1 MRKILFA
8 LLAVF
13 LSIDVFAQLAVKD
26 GSFREI
32 PGFVNDNPD
41 PDYQTDDNDK
51 PYAVVIMHTVNITD
65 EQMHSL
71 RFEGN
76 LATFIMLDYK
86 QDDIWVYL
94 TSKVADYVKISHPD
108 LSSLEYNFPEDL
120 KPNKGY
126 EMTLV
131 NSMAMAAG
139 SGGLTVT
146 TKPEVNATVSLNGF
160 KMAQTTPYNNGMIAA
175 GRYEVTLSK
184 DGYNPV
190 KRIVE
195 VKAGETTAIEV
206 EISVLYGKIQVT
218 TEPVGATV
226 SLDDEVIGTTPLAPT
241 NIPIGTHTMK
251 IEKPGYAYI
260 IREINVSENDAVS
273 FNEKLSDKR
282 RVTISTD
289 REGDKISVDGRYV
302 GQSPLKTELT
312 YGEHNIAAERH
323 EGYDRIG
330 YKTIVVKQE
339 DDPLINL
346 DFYDRIYFKVKGAE
360 FEMIGVDGGTFWMG
374 CTYEQTDCAHDELPI
389 HEVTLSD
396 YYIGKYEVTQALWKA
411 VMSNN
416 PSSFKG
422 DNLPVEKVSWNDC
435 QEFIAKLNQITGMQ
449 FCLPTEAQWE
459 FAARG
464 GNKSK
469 GYKYSGGN
477 NPDDVMWYR
486 RNSGNK
492 YLKYYQKS
500 NGDRSGYKEP
510 KNNDCRT
517 HAVGTKAPTELGIY
531 DMCGNVS
538 EVCSDWYG
546 DYDSQSQTDPT
557 GPSEGTRH
565 VSRGGNYS
573 GNAYLSHIT
582 RRSGATAFDGL
593 RLSIKK

>member
-1 MRKILFA
+1 MRKILTTLVVV
-8 LLAVF
+8 LLSLNA
-13 LSIDVFAQLAVKD
+13 FAQLAVKD
-26 GSFREI
+26 GSFKEI
-32 PGFVNDNPD
+32 QGFVNNNPD

-51 PYAVVIMHTVNITD
+51 PFAVVVIHTVNITD
-65 EQMHSL
+65 RQSKEL
-71 RFEGN
+71 RFESN
-76 LATFIMLDYK
+76 LATFIMLDY
-86 QDDIWVYL
+86 QNDDIWMYI
-94 TSKVADYVKISHPD
+94 TARSADYVKISHPD
-108 LSSLEYNFPEDL
+108 LSSLEYNFPQDL
-120 KPNKGY
+120 IARKGY

-139 SGGLTVT
+139 SGSLTVT

-175 GRYEVTLSK
+175 GRYEITLTK
-184 DGYNPV
+184 DGYKPV
-190 KRIVE
+190 KRTAE
-195 VKAGETTAIEV
+195 VKAGENTAVEV
-206 EISVLYGKIQVT
+206 EISVIYGKISVT
-218 TEPVGATV
+218 TDPAGATV
-226 SLDDEVIGTTPLAPT
+226 SIDGQEVGITPLT
-241 NIPIGTHTMK
+241 SKNVPIGTHMMK

-374 CTYEQTDCAHDELPI
+374 CTYEQTDCSHDELPI

-411 VMSNN
+411 VMTNN

-435 QEFIAKLNQITGMQ
+435 QEFIAKLNQITGMR

-477 NPDDVMWYR
+477 NPDDVMWYW

-492 YLKYYQKS
+492 YLQYYQKS
-500 NGDRSGYKEP
+500 RGDRNGYKEP

-517 HAVGTKAPTELGIY
+517 HAVGTKAPNELGIY

-538 EVCSDWYG
+538 ELCQDWYG
-546 DYDSQSQTDPT
+546 PYSSESQTDPT
-557 GPSEGTRH
+557 GPSEGEWH
-565 VSRGGNYS
+565 ICRGGTYGS
-573 GNAYLSHIT
+573 NAFLNHLT
-582 RRSGATAFDGL
+582 RRNTGGSYGF
-593 RLSIKK
+593 RLALTK

>member
-1 MRKILFA
+1 MKRILISLF
-8 LLAVF
+8 AVF
-13 LSIDVFAQLAVKD
+13 LTLNTFAQLAVKD

-120 KPNKGY
+120 KPKKGY

-175 GRYEVTLSK
+175 GRYEITLTK
-184 DGYNPV
+184 DGYKPV
-190 KRIVE
+190 KRTAE
-195 VKAGETTAIEV
+195 VKAGENTAVEV
-206 EISVLYGKIQVT
+206 EISVIYGKIQVT
-218 TEPVGATV
+218 TEPEGATV
-226 SLDDEVIGTTPLAPT
+226 SLDDEVIGTTPLATT
-241 NIPIGTHTMK
+241 NVPIGAHIIK

-260 IREINVSENDAVS
+260 TKDFTLTENDVLGFS
-273 FNEKLSDKR
+273 EKLSDKR
-282 RVTISTD
+282 RVTIATD
-289 REGDKISVDGRYV
+289 KDGDRISIDGKFM
-302 GQSPLKTELT
+302 GLSPLKTELT
-312 YGEHNIAAERH
+312 YGEHQVVAERH

-330 YKTIVVKQE
+330 YKTIAVKQE
-339 DDPLINL
+339 DDPLISL

-374 CTYEQTDCAHDELPI
+374 CTYEQTDCENDEVPM

-396 YYIGKYEVTQALWKA
+396 YYIGKCEVTQALWTA
-411 VMSNN
+411 IMGNN
-416 PSSFKG
+416 PSTIIG
-422 DNLPVEKVSWNDC
+422 DDLPFDKVNWDDC
-435 QEFIAKLNQITGMQ
+435 HEFIAKLNQITGMR

-464 GNKSK
+464 GNKSH
-469 GYKYSGGN
+469 GYVYSGGN

-486 RNSGNK
+486 RNSGNH
-492 YLKYYQKS
+492 YLSYYQKS
-500 NGDRSGYKEP
+500 MGDRSGYKEP

-517 HAVGTKAPTELGIY
+517 HAVGTKAPNELGIH
-531 DMCGNVS
+531 DMSGNVS
-538 EVCSDWYG
+538 ELCQDWYG
-546 DYDSQSQTDPT
+546 PYSSESQTDPT
-557 GPSEGTRH
+557 GPSEGEWH
-565 VSRGGNYS
+565 IYRGGTYDS
-573 GNAYLSHIT
+573 NAFLNHLT
-582 RRSGATAFDGL
+582 RRRTGGGYGF
-593 RLSIKK
+593 RLALTK